1 METQDKLLKLI
12 VLCTC
17 SVASIQSVNLHLVII
32 SPVYSIPKDLCFTS
46 VTYLFF
52 PLLAVRSQN
61 RQRDGS

>member
-17 SVASIQSVNLHLVII
+17 SVASIQRVNLHLVII

-52 PLLAVRSQN
+52 FFISP
-61 RQRDGS
+61 